1 MGINASNMSVAPLGA
16 PGLIATI
23 GERQTIYNQ
32 TFGGIIINIEQS
44 ENAYGYKNTVALVEE
59 YGNKGVQAAK
69 DMGAIQQDYNPEGFL
84 KPIKDVLAEKLPG
97 FNTCT
102 IPFDPLGMLNYK
114 RICCFLM
121 CGDLCPLKYG
131 YDKVSYEYTMK
142 YSCCCCC
149 KKAWMQVHRGSSADV
164 ESEKKGAED
173 VPLGY
178 TVKHPEG
185 CCSGPETWGIGD
197 MVADPESAG
206 EFMKG
211 PIKYGLRNKPDCC
224 KAGCFSCWK
233 TEKAA
238 CTAITEGD
246 IIMNTLMPIYYNPN
260 PPPAAG
266 SEAAA
271 AYGTKED
278 MEDRSEVIGTV
289 THQNLLIPTF
299 ICCAAPGACPLNVK
313 IDLKKEYAASI
324 NDDEKMKLGLLTH
337 AAKTMPVPGQS
348 LFPHVLPLPFMWFG
362 QQTLMIVGYA
372 FGFENTNTEHK
383 FIGVLPAFSGGI
395 ADIGDLVPKIA
406 GL

>member
-114 RICCFLM
+114 R
-121 CGDLCPLKYG
+121 
-131 YDKVSYEYTMK
+131 
-142 YSCCCCC
+142 SCCCCC

-206 EFMKG
+206 E
-211 PIKYGLRNKPDCC
+211 
-224 KAGCFSCWK
+224 
-233 TEKAA
+233 
-238 CTAITEGD
+238 
-246 IIMNTLMPIYYNPN
+246 
-260 PPPAAG
+260 
-266 SEAAA
+266 
-271 AYGTKED
+271 
-278 MEDRSEVIGTV
+278 
-289 THQNLLIPTF
+289 
-299 ICCAAPGACPLNVK
+299 
-313 IDLKKEYAASI
+313 
-324 NDDEKMKLGLLTH
+324 
-337 AAKTMPVPGQS
+337 
-348 LFPHVLPLPFMWFG
+348 
-362 QQTLMIVGYA
+362 
-372 FGFENTNTEHK
+372 
-383 FIGVLPAFSGGI
+383 
-395 ADIGDLVPKIA
+395 
-406 GL
+406 

>member
-1 MGINASNMSVAPLGA
+1 MG
-16 PGLIATI
+16 
-23 GERQTIYNQ
+23 
-32 TFGGIIINIEQS
+32 
-44 ENAYGYKNTVALVEE
+44 
-59 YGNKGVQAAK
+59 
-69 DMGAIQQDYNPEGFL
+69 
-84 KPIKDVLAEKLPG
+84 IKDVLAEKLPG

-224 KAGCFSCWK
+224 K
-233 TEKAA
+233 
-238 CTAITEGD
+238 
-246 IIMNTLMPIYYNPN
+246 
-260 PPPAAG
+260 AG

>member
-142 YSCCCCC
+142 YSCCCC
-149 KKAWMQVHRGSSADV
+149 
-164 ESEKKGAED
+164 
-173 VPLGY
+173 
-178 TVKHPEG
+178 
-185 CCSGPETWGIGD
+185 SGPETWGIGD

-246 IIMNTLMPIYYNPN
+246 II
-260 PPPAAG
+260 
-266 SEAAA
+266 
-271 AYGTKED
+271 
-278 MEDRSEVIGTV
+278 
-289 THQNLLIPTF
+289 
-299 ICCAAPGACPLNVK
+299 
-313 IDLKKEYAASI
+313 
-324 NDDEKMKLGLLTH
+324 
-337 AAKTMPVPGQS
+337 
-348 LFPHVLPLPFMWFG
+348 
-362 QQTLMIVGYA
+362 
-372 FGFENTNTEHK
+372 
-383 FIGVLPAFSGGI
+383 
-395 ADIGDLVPKIA
+395 
-406 GL
+406 